1 MLLKKVVLNN
11 FQSHAH
17 TEIEI
22 APTLTVIVG
31 ESDNGKSAIAR
42 AIRWVLFN
50 EPRGSDFVRAGT
62 AECSVSLV
70 YDNGVSVTRVR
81 SASGSKNR
89 YVISRPGQEDRVFE
103 GFGTSVPEEVV
114 EITGVKK
121 IRIDDDV
128 TIDLH
133 TSPQLEPPFLLM
145 QSGSVKARAIGRLT
159 GTDIFDLAHK
169 KATQDFNK
177 KREDLK
183 KVSAELDQ
191 LEDSLKEYDDLPL
204 LEDTL
209 GKLKSIVATVDLL
222 SAKIAGLCEK
232 REAVKSNV
240 EELQRVEDVIKDIG
254 NIESVESAVLKAD
267 ALYQR
272 YRAVAVAKASMEDV
286 AKGLSAADWV
296 LRSTEQISLCS
307 QRLSDMEV
315 LVDKCRLVK
324 GLGDRYKK
332 CEKDLKVID
341 KAMEDMR
348 LIGEADKA
356 CIKADDMRQ
365 RLASL
370 VSARSKLEG
379 LKEQLDHVNGF
390 ISASENISE
399 VERISQSAKDA
410 LDRYAQMV
418 ILNERLKDVNRRI
431 ADAERELST
440 SERSLR
446 ELVARYEKLLRALKV
461 CPVCFSPITDE
472 KAHKI
477 AHDMA
482 G

>member
-50 EPRGSDFVRAGT
+50 EPRGSDFVRAGAT
-62 AECSVSLV
+62 ECSVSLV

-81 SASGSKNR
+81 SASGGKNR
-89 YVISRPGQEDRVFE
+89 YIISMPGQEDRVFE

-128 TIDLH
+128 AIDLH

-169 KATQDFNK
+169 KATQDLNR

-183 KVSAELDQ
+183 KVSGELDQ
-191 LEDSLKEYDDLPL
+191 LTDSLKEYDDLPF
-204 LEDTL
+204 LEDAL
-209 GKLKSIVATVDLL
+209 GKLKDIVATVDLL
-222 SAKIAGLCEK
+222 SAKITGLSEK
-232 REAVKSNV
+232 REALKCSV
-240 EELQRVEDVIKDIG
+240 EELQRVEGVVRDVG
-254 NIESVESAVLKAD
+254 NIERIESAVLKAD

-272 YRAVAVAKASMEDV
+272 YRAVVVLKNSMEDV
-286 AKGLSAADWV
+286 TRGLSAADWV
-296 LRSTEQISLCS
+296 LRNTEQISLCS
-307 QRLSDMEV
+307 QRLYDMEV
-315 LVDKCRLVK
+315 LIEKCRLLK
-324 GLGDRYKK
+324 GLRDRYKK

-341 KAMEDMR
+341 KALKDME
-348 LIGEADKA
+348 LLGEADKA
-356 CIKADDMRQ
+356 CIKAGDMQQ
-365 RLASL
+365 RLVSL
-370 VSARSKLEG
+370 TSAKSKLDG
-379 LKEQLDHVNGF
+379 LKKQLDYVNGF
-390 ISASENISE
+390 IDASKNISE
-399 VERISQSAKDA
+399 VEHLTQSAKDA
-410 LDRYAQMV
+410 LDRYTQMV
-418 ILNERLKDVNRRI
+418 RLNERLMDINRRI
-431 ADAERELST
+431 ADTEKELSM
-440 SERSLR
+440 SEGSLKQ
-446 ELVARYEKLLRALKV
+446 LVSRYEKLLRALKV